1 MLKLPSLLVSLCLL
15 PAAHAATECVMPPL
29 QQSEKSPQL
38 AEATKQL
45 RTSNPCKVV
54 AGLSAKS
61 LGTVWAGLLSSKK
74 TGGRRLE
81 PAVPDGMPNGTV
93 LGGAGGVHFDLRSV
107 AAEGIRSFQLVRGNQ
122 PLAVNL
128 AAALEFDVPA
138 SGSEAYQWSLATRIA
153 TYHGEYTLAD
163 ETERREVEAQLAQ
176 LERAALDPV
185 ARLVYQAAIYD
196 EANLF
201 AERDRVYQ
209 QLRALLAL

>member
-1 MLKLPSLLVSLCLL
+1 MLKWTSLLLSLCLL
-15 PAAHAATECVMPPL
+15 PAARAASECAVPPL
-29 QQSEKSPQL
+29 NQSEKSPQL
-38 AEATKQL
+38 AEATRQL
-45 RTSNPCKVV
+45 RTSNPCKLV

-81 PAVPDGMPNGTV
+81 PAIPDGMPNGTV
-93 LGGAGGVHFDLRSV
+93 LAGAGGVHFDLRSI
-107 AAEGIRSFQLVRGNQ
+107 AGEGIRSFQLVRGNQ
-122 PLAVNL
+122 PLAVNVGT
-128 AAALEFDVPA
+128 ALEFDVPA
-138 SGSEAYQWSLATRIA
+138 SGSDAYQWTLVTRMA

-163 ETERREVEAQLAQ
+163 EAERREVETQLAQ